1 MCPVDEKGKQSEYYF
16 KFDTDKDLTYGL
28 IADDG
33 QGLLGQEED
42 VLPVAEDGYA
52 QITKHLF
59 DRDALIVENHQAS
72 VVSLCTSDKKPYLT
86 VSFDAPL
93 FGLWSPAGKGAPF
106 ICIEPWYGRC
116 DRTTFDGSLEQREYG
131 NILQTGGVFHKE
143 YIITVE

>member
-1 MCPVDEKGKQSEYYF
+1 MCPVDGKGKQSEYYF

-28 IADDG
+28 VADDG
-33 QGLLGQEED
+33 QGLMGQQKD
-42 VLPVAEDGYA
+42 VLPVKNGYA
-52 QITKHLF
+52 QITEHLF

-72 VVSLCTSDKKPYLT
+72 VVSLCTPDKKPYLT

-131 NILQTGGVFHKE
+131 NTLQAGGVFRRE
-143 YIITVE
+143 YTITVE